1 MMGER
6 VDRDMDTVLCIED
19 LYKDYSGGWRKPPR
33 TALAGLYLEVPRGKT
48 IGLLGPNGAGKTT
61 TLKCIMGL
69 IQTQGGKIS
78 LFGDEAVGAKAR
90 RSIGFLPEQPYFDLY
105 LTPRKLLAYYGHLVG
120 MQTGN
125 LKSRVSYLLNLVG
138 MGEEADLAMTKY
150 SKGML
155 QRIGLAQA
163 LLSEPE
169 FLVLDEPSS
178 GLDPLGKLQ
187 VRDLLESLKSNG
199 ITILLSSHQ
208 LSEIEEICD
217 GVAIIHK
224 GRNIASGSLD
234 ELLRSR
240 DEYEISLEK
249 ALPAPIAGL
258 PASASWSDSL
268 QTRMLV
274 DKADLNQTLG
284 ALAASGAAIAGVR
297 QRRISL
303 EEYFLKQVG
312 SEGWEVGQ

>member
-1 MMGER
+1 
-6 VDRDMDTVLCIED
+6 MDVVLSIAD

-33 TALAGLYLEVPRGKT
+33 KALSGLNLEVPRGKT

-69 IQTQGGKIS
+69 IQPQGGKIS
-78 LFGDEAVGAKAR
+78 LFGDEIVGARAR

-105 LTPRKLLAYYGHLVG
+105 LTPRKLLSYYGHLVG
-120 MQTGN
+120 MEPGN
-125 LKSRVSYLLNLVG
+125 LKARISYLLNLVG
-138 MGEEADLAMTKY
+138 MGEEADLVMAKY

-163 LLSEPE
+163 LLAEPE
-169 FLVLDEPSS
+169 FLILDEPSS

-187 VRDLLESLKSNG
+187 VRDLLESLRKNG
-199 ITILLSSHQ
+199 TTILLSSHQ

-224 GRNIASGSLD
+224 GRNVASGGLD

-240 DEYEISLEK
+240 DEYEISLEQ
-249 ALPAPIAGL
+249 ALPAPLEGL
-258 PASASWSDSL
+258 PASASWADSPR
-268 QTRMLV
+268 TRLLV
-274 DKADLNQTLG
+274 DKADLNEVLG
-284 ALAASGAAIAGVR
+284 TLAASGAAISAVR

-303 EEYFLKQVG
+303 EEYFLQQVR
-312 SEGWEVGQ
+312 SEGWEVEE